1 MLVLSSSEE
10 KCSSN
15 ISLKV
20 PEYEIQIR
28 RCLILVHRM
37 SIAMD
42 TGLTTTNDIVNF
54 AFVCR
59 RTFEVAKGL
68 TWDNLDFSHGDYW
81 FKDVANLCDRA
92 KATCQSVVLP
102 KCRYSNSSI
111 YHILFYVRC

>member
-1 MLVLSSSEE
+1 
-10 KCSSN
+10 
-15 ISLKV
+15 
-20 PEYEIQIR
+20 
-28 RCLILVHRM
+28 M

-42 TGLTTTNDIVNF
+42 TGLTTTNEGTEVFDLLNLPLETQHYVLSFLRMNDIVNF